1 MEIETSFYRA
11 GAAAEHP
18 AQQDTETDM
27 NANQDNVKTFTTIE
41 EQINSIRMPQYER
54 EAALHYARIGA
65 GFTEAIVQ
73 VCEKFARAQA
83 EIVMKS
89 GRYYWE

>member
-1 MEIETSFYRA
+1 
-11 GAAAEHP
+11 
-18 AQQDTETDM
+18 M

-54 EAALHYARIGA
+54 DAALHYARIGA
-65 GFTEAIVQ
+65 RFTEAIVR
-73 VCEKFARAQA
+73 VCEKFSRAHA
-83 EIVMKS
+83 ETVMKS